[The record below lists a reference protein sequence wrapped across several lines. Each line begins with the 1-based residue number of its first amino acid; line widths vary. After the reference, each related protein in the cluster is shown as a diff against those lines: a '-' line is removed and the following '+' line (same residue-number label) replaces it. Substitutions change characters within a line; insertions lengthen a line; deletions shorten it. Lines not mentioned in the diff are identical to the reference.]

1 MRRQSAFTLIEVL
14 VAMAIFGIMSALAYM
29 TLAQT
34 LDNSGMLSE
43 RMDRL
48 QAVQRTMNYLSTELL
63 QATPRPIRADLG
75 QYEPALRSNFTGDF
89 ALEVTHPQ
97 AGNIG
102 GGGFLVFMDAKN
114 STTTFDFREKAPLLA
129 TADMFLDSKGNLVK
143 GSNHNGLKSVGVP
156 GTVAGLY
163 LAHQKYG
170 KLPYFTGIKKYRCD

>member
-1 MRRQSAFTLIEVL
+1 MVVSDNKVASEVGISIL
-14 VAMAIFGIMSALAYM
+14 KKGGNAIDAAVATA
-29 TLAQT
+29 
-34 LDNSGMLSE
+34 
-43 RMDRL
+43 
-48 QAVQRTMNYLSTELL
+48 
-63 QATPRPIRADLG
+63 
-75 QYEPALRSNFTGDF
+75 F

-156 GTVAGLY
+156 GTVAGPTDSGRRQSFHGAPRWPARGRGA
-163 LAHQKYG
+163 LAT
-170 KLPYFTGIKKYRCD
+170 TG